1 MLDTF
6 IFFCSHRFAILNPKE
21 KTCVWK
27 LSRFL
32 NRKKLTSLLTMN
44 DTIKNIN
51 EKEYYFKTMMKFE
64 AGF

>member
-1 MLDTF
+1 MRMET
-6 IFFCSHRFAILNPKE
+6 ILK
-21 KTCVWK
+21 
-27 LSRFL
+27 RFL